1 MTRFP
6 TLRWVLGRWDALTLA
21 AAMRAALALA
31 VGLPAMTA
39 LLSTGIADHPDG
51 DHLLFDSG
59 GMMLVEGVRLSL
71 TAAPPVTK
79 LTLLLAAGCVL
90 LSLYP
95 VSVMLVA
102 LEDRD
107 GRLGE
112 ALGRGLR
119 RLPALFAIYGL
130 CLLFQV
136 MVFVAAAFAAAWAPQ
151 QLAQTLGPA
160 LADAVGVLLLLFG
173 VAINCASGVARDLA
187 FAAASRRPAALPALL
202 LGIGTLLARP
212 LSVGVDWAR
221 LAAWQWVLV
230 LGAAYCAGRFPA
242 APGWTLP
249 LAAVTVSV
257 LVGITTLRGVWAA
270 RCLVHASA
278 AQPAAAL
285 QPAATMA

>member
-1 MTRFP
+1 MTHFP
-6 TLRWVLGRWDALTLA
+6 TLRWVLRRWDALTLA
-21 AAMRAALALA
+21 ATMRAALAFA

-71 TAAPPVTK
+71 TGALPVTK

-107 GRLGE
+107 GRLAE

-136 MVFVAAAFAAAWAPQ
+136 MVFAAAAFAAAWAPQ
-151 QLAQTLGPA
+151 QLAGLGPA
-160 LADAVGVLLLLFG
+160 LADAVGVLLLLLG
-173 VAINCASGVARDLA
+173 VAVNCATGVARDLA
-187 FAAASRRPAALPALL
+187 FAAAARRPAALPALL

-230 LGAAYCAGRFPA
+230 LGAAYCAGKFPA
-242 APGWTLP
+242 APGWTFP

-257 LVGITTLRGVWAA
+257 LVGLTILRGVWAA
-270 RCLVHASA
+270 RCLVHAGA
-278 AQPAAAL
+278 VQPAAL